1 MAAVGQRRKG
11 VNGMTTFYKLYG
23 YFGVLKKIGLV
34 ISAVVALIMM
44 FFITYDVVMRNV
56 FSSSI
61 RGGFEIIQNYMMPL
75 VVFPGLAY
83 VYASGVLPK
92 MELLFAKF
100 SPAVKRI
107 LILFLI
113 AIEVFVLVLVVQFSW
128 TYAMDGMERNTSFPA
143 AGTLYQLWPVF
154 FTIPAAFALIVIE
167 NIFLFIKNL
176 IEKDP
181 TFVVEYNPS
190 EEEQI
195 INQAV
200 K

>member
-1 MAAVGQRRKG
+1 
-11 VNGMTTFYKLYG
+11 MTTLYKLYG
-23 YFGVLKKIGLV
+23 YFGILKKAGLV
-34 ISAVVALIMM
+34 ISAVMALVMM
-44 FFITYDVVMRNV
+44 FFITYDVVMRNL
-56 FSSSI
+56 FSSSV

-100 SPAVKRI
+100 PSALKRI

-113 AIEVFVLVLVVQFSW
+113 LIEVFVLVLVVQFSW
-128 TYAMDGMERNTSFPA
+128 GYAMDGMERNTSFPA

-154 FTIPAAFALIVIE
+154 FAIPVAFTLIIIE

-176 IEKDP
+176 LEKDP
-181 TFVVEYNPS
+181 AFVVEYNPS